1 MQRLPR
7 HEGRSLREGGNLVP
21 HPAPYFQGNWFP
33 GARPPSLHA
42 ADPGGGQA
50 QAGSHL
56 ELVGGV
62 GGGGHSPSRREGPT
76 GQVGAGGRRLHLTPG
91 TLRLTEQP
99 RQEARLLKVAPPSPC
114 DRLSPPGENCLGR
127 RQFTGQGL
135 NLQVSESQVGF
146 KFLRS
151 LRTSPFTC
159 QSLRLPTCNRGYHRV
174 K

>member
-1 MQRLPR
+1 MQRLPG

-21 HPAPYFQGNWFP
+21 HPAPYFHGNWFP

-56 ELVGGV
+56 EPVGGW
-62 GGGGHSPSRREGPT
+62 GWGHSPSRREGPT

-114 DRLSPPGENCLGR
+114 DRLSPPGEEAVHRWGVKLAGFR
-127 RQFTGQGL
+127 VTGGV
-135 NLQVSESQVGF
+135 QVPLLIKNKSLHPSEPPSTH
-146 KFLRS
+146 L
-151 LRTSPFTC
+151 
-159 QSLRLPTCNRGYHRV
+159 
-174 K
+174 